1 MGTFIKKN
9 INWNNKKIEI
19 MSYLFMFFTGASIS
33 SISVVIEEIAAK
45 MGVDVSTAVA
55 SFTFMSI
62 SIALMVFATTGVLL
76 NYLSLKKVSLATCL
90 ILFSSIG
97 AILVV
102 ESIQMFNV
110 ALFIYGI
117 GYGMAFSLAYYYII
131 IITDNKSRAAKM
143 AIVSICYSIG
153 GMLSPKICHF
163 LLSNG
168 VSWNIAF
175 SCFAIVAPIAFVL
188 ALFSSFNV
196 TKEAEADIKRPKL
209 QIEKTWIEE
218 IKSWPLTVYLMMFAL
233 FTFCIAD
240 TMISLWL
247 AVYGH
252 MHMGLPKDLAS
263 SLPSMFWG
271 SIIIGRII
279 ATYALKKMSQ
289 ETFCILIGVLT
300 GGVFIILS
308 VVPMSFVL
316 ALLIT
321 TLAGLSFAAGYTT
334 IAAIGT
340 TQVPNASNKLSSV
353 ILASGSIGLI
363 AAPLVSSRMSVE
375 YVLIATGL
383 LILIVPI
390 IIVIVGILNKA
401 RGYNTVEA

>member
-1 MGTFIKKN
+1 
-9 INWNNKKIEI
+9 
-19 MSYLFMFFTGASIS
+19 
-33 SISVVIEEIAAK
+33 

-62 SIALMVFATTGVLL
+62 SIAVMVFATTGVLL
-76 NYLSLKKVSLATCL
+76 NYMSLKKISLLTC
-90 ILFSSIG
+90 ILLFLSIG
-97 AILVV
+97 ILLVV

-110 ALFIYGI
+110 ALFVYGI
-117 GYGMAFSLAYYYII
+117 GYGMAFSLSYYYII
-131 IITDNKSRAAKM
+131 IITDNKSRASKL
-143 AIVSICYSIG
+143 AIVSICYSVG

-168 VSWNIAF
+168 VSWNIAL
-175 SCFAIVAPIAFVL
+175 SCFAIVAPVAFVL
-188 ALFSSFNV
+188 ALFSSFKV
-196 TKEAEADIKRPKL
+196 TKEKEADTQKPKL
-209 QIEKTWIEE
+209 QAERTWIEE
-218 IKSWPLTVYLMMFAL
+218 IKTWPVTVYLMMFAL

-252 MHMGLPKDLAS
+252 MQMGLPKDLSS

-279 ATYALKKMSQ
+279 ATYALKKLSQ
-289 ETFCILIGVLT
+289 ETFCIIIGVLT
-300 GGVFIILS
+300 GEVFLILS

-334 IAAIGT
+334 IASIGT
-340 TQVPNASNKLSSV
+340 TQVPNASNKLTSV
-353 ILASGSIGLI
+353 ILVSGSVGLI
-363 AAPLVSSRMSVE
+363 AAPLFSSMMSVE

-383 LILIVPI
+383 LILIAPVMV
-390 IIVIVGILNKA
+390 IIVGLINKA
-401 RGYNTVEA
+401 RGYNAVEA